1 MSRWVGIIVHHS
13 ATSDT
18 DGVEREA
25 FDRYHRSL
33 GWQAVGYHWIVERI
47 DGDYQAIHGRPAT
60 MQGSHCPGKNQDHL
74 GVCFAGNFHA
84 GEMRSEQL
92 IVGAELISSLCV
104 MNDANPSNISR
115 HSDYR
120 DTACPGDL
128 FPFDELVRMVRSMV
142 GE

>member
-1 MSRWVGIIVHHS
+1 M
-13 ATSDT
+13 
-18 DGVEREA
+18 
-25 FDRYHRSL
+25 
-33 GWQAVGYHWIVERI
+33 
-47 DGDYQAIHGRPAT
+47 
-60 MQGSHCPGKNQDHL
+60 
-74 GVCFAGNFHA
+74 
-84 GEMRSEQL
+84 